1 MNRCV
6 LDASVIATAFF
17 NEEFEEH
24 ATALLASDCSHLAPE
39 LIVSEVGNVIWKR
52 FRRGEISEAE
62 ADQLLVDFLRL
73 PLQMTTSEDLI
84 ESALQIAMR
93 TDRTVY
99 DSLYV
104 ALAVKSDSTMV
115 TADKRLINA
124 LAGGPLEKYV
134 VRLGTVQ

>member
-73 PLQMTTSEDLI
+73 DFIVFPFVSPWFFRFPKAKPMGSYGKIME
-84 ESALQIAMR
+84 
-93 TDRTVY
+93 
-99 DSLYV
+99 
-104 ALAVKSDSTMV
+104 
-115 TADKRLINA
+115 KR
-124 LAGGPLEKYV
+124 V
-134 VRLGTVQ
+134 